1 MQQQERSIYTMYFND
16 RMFNPQYV
24 NQTYYN
30 QIQAQIA
37 QYNFEQN
44 TEQAKALKAF
54 REICEA
60 VKKLDEQHQQE
71 LFMACLGVMAKE
83 FEWTSY

>member
-1 MQQQERSIYTMYFND
+1 MGGYYCNM
-16 RMFNPQYV
+16 MFNPQYV

-44 TEQAKALKAF
+44 AGV
-54 REICEA
+54 
-60 VKKLDEQHQQE
+60 VKTIHTVRDS
-71 LFMACLGVMAKE
+71 M
-83 FEWTSY
+83 

>member
-1 MQQQERSIYTMYFND
+1 MYFND

-24 NQTYYN
+24 NPTHYS

-54 REICEA
+54 RDMCKA
-60 VKKLDEQHQQE
+60 VKKLDDPHQQE
-71 LFMACLGVMAKE
+71 LFAACLGVMAEE
-83 FEWTSY
+83 FGWASH

>member
-1 MQQQERSIYTMYFND
+1 MYFND

-24 NQTYYN
+24 NPTYYSQA
-30 QIQAQIA
+30 QIQIA
-37 QYNFEQN
+37 QYSFEQN

-54 REICEA
+54 RDMCEA
-60 VKKLDEQHQQE
+60 VKKLDDRHQQE

-83 FEWTSY
+83 FGWASH

>member
-1 MQQQERSIYTMYFND
+1 MYFND

-24 NQTYYN
+24 NPTYYN

-54 REICEA
+54 REMCEA
-60 VKKLDEQHQQE
+60 VKKLDEQHQRS
-71 LFMACLGVMAKE
+71 CLWLALV
-83 FEWTSY
+83 

>member
-1 MQQQERSIYTMYFND
+1 MYFND

>member
-71 LFMACLGVMAKE
+71 LFMACLGVMSKE

>member
-1 MQQQERSIYTMYFND
+1 MYFND

-24 NQTYYN
+24 NPTYYN

-54 REICEA
+54 REMCEA
-60 VKKLDEQHQQE
+60 VKRLDEQHQQE

-83 FEWTSY
+83 FGWTSY